1 MNGKH
6 SLVKAWLEKAER
18 DLTAARGLM
27 GLKPHPL
34 PDAACFHA
42 QQSAEKFLKAF
53 LIYHDLPLQKTHD
66 LGELI
71 GVASKVD
78 ETFLELMDLGEKLT
92 DYAVEVRY
100 PLPGEEP
107 TEEEAQEA
115 IWMAE
120 QIRTFVRRR
129 LPF

>member
-1 MNGKH
+1 MEFVEVHTILQNGKI
-6 SLVKAWLEKAER
+6 L
-18 DLTAARGLM
+18 
-27 GLKPHPL
+27 
-34 PDAACFHA
+34 
-42 QQSAEKFLKAF
+42 
-53 LIYHDLPLQKTHD
+53 
-66 LGELI
+66 
-71 GVASKVD
+71 
-78 ETFLELMDLGEKLT
+78 
-92 DYAVEVRY
+92 Y